1 MTSYEILVAR
11 TKFLVALAT
20 RKAQFRTLVQWWIQ
34 GACPP
39 PPPSPLFLN
48 QIEGQRAE
56 KKFLGDRAP
65 PYLRVWM
72 TTCPPYLKVWI
83 RHCSNLLENGLLTF
97 YL

>member
-20 RKAQFRTLVQWWIQ
+20 RKVQFRTLVQWWMQ
-34 GACPP
+34 GACP

-48 QIEGQRAE
+48 QIEGQKAE

-65 PYLRVWM
+65 PLSKGLDDYL
-72 TTCPPYLKVWI
+72 PPL
-83 RHCSNLLENGLLTF
+83 SQGLDPALQ
-97 YL
+97 